1 MKLATIAVDTSVVV
15 PALIRGHEHHD
26 TARAVMATLPR
37 IPAHVAI
44 ESYSVLT
51 RIPAGYRLSASDS
64 AALIADICRDPVLT
78 LPAEAYRQLLTEVSL
93 ADITGGAAYDAL
105 IAVTV
110 RYAGAT
116 LLTLDRRA
124 EPIYRRIGVEFA
136 NPG

>member
-1 MKLATIAVDTSVVV
+1 MTLATFAVDTSVVV
-15 PALIRGHEHHD
+15 PALIQGHEHHD
-26 TARAVMATLPR
+26 TTRAVMASLPR

-51 RIPAGYRLSASDS
+51 RIPAGYRLGASDA
-64 AALIADICRDPVLT
+64 AALIVDICRDPVLT
-78 LPAEAYRQLLTEVSL
+78 LPAETYRELLTEVGL
-93 ADITGGAAYDAL
+93 ADIAGGAAYDAL

-110 RYAGAT
+110 RHAGAT

-124 EPIYRRIGVEFA
+124 EPIYRQLGVEFA